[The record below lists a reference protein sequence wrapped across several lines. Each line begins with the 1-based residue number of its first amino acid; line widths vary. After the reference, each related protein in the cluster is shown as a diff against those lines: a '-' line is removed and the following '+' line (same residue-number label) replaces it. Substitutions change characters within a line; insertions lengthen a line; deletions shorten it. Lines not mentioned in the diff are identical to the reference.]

1 MTMKPSL
8 ARLKYVVGRWTRPGT
23 TLPYIKGKILR
34 AATEVEVPK
43 MPMLKHV
50 LSKSQGPTGFVVREA
65 EEVLLLPKSGNHS
78 RWIPFCYIFIISF
91 FFPSFFVNIT
101 IVKMKEWKKKGRKKI
116 MQQNLQIALLGPVS
130 KKPALP
136 LFGAWSL
143 LLIHVW
149 ISPNEGYGAF
159 ETSCPLLKWA
169 RRPWIFMHSV
179 LAFWPSIYITLFSSY
194 QPFHLNK

>member
-1 MTMKPSL
+1 MCYPKAKVQRVLWWERQKRFYCCQNQGTI
-8 ARLKYVVGRWTRPGT
+8 VGEYRFA
-23 TLPYIKGKILR
+23 IF
-34 AATEVEVPK
+34 
-43 MPMLKHV
+43 
-50 LSKSQGPTGFVVREA
+50 SSF
-65 EEVLLLPKSGNHS
+65 
-78 RWIPFCYIFIISF
+78 PFSF
-91 FFPSFFVNIT
+91 FLSLSNIT